1 VTDEHAVAQT
11 FDDLFGASVSSKEP
25 NGWPPLSCLVV
36 NHGIFT
42 TPSVPI
48 WEMTLAQF
56 ERTQRINLVG
66 PFLLIRAF
74 LKGYKTRL
82 SSLSSEGNQI
92 APPNIVIIGSTSAE
106 FGEAGHVDYSVSKS
120 GLTHGLMLSV
130 KNEIVRIHPR
140 GRINSVSPGWVA
152 TGMAEESLKDEETK
166 WRATAT

>member
-1 VTDEHAVAQT
+1 
-11 FDDLFGASVSSKEP
+11 
-25 NGWPPLSCLVV
+25 V

-56 ERTQRINLVG
+56 ERTQRINLFG

-74 LKGYKTRL
+74 LKGYKAY
-82 SSLSSEGNQI
+82 LSSEESTKTT
-92 APPNIVIIGSTSAE
+92 PPNIVIIGSTSAE

-152 TGMAEESLKDEETK
+152 TGMAEESLKDEETR

>member
-1 VTDEHAVAQT
+1 
-11 FDDLFGASVSSKEP
+11 
-25 NGWPPLSCLVV
+25 
-36 NHGIFT
+36 
-42 TPSVPI
+42 
-48 WEMTLAQF
+48 MTLAQF

-74 LKGYKTRL
+74 LKGYKAY
-82 SSLSSEGNQI
+82 LSSEESKKTT
-92 APPNIVIIGSTSAE
+92 PPNIVIIGSTSAE

>member
-1 VTDEHAVAQT
+1 
-11 FDDLFGASVSSKEP
+11 
-25 NGWPPLSCLVV
+25 V

-56 ERTQRINLVG
+56 ERTQRINLFG

-74 LKGYKTRL
+74 LKGYKTYL
-82 SSLSSEGNQI
+82 SFPTISSEESTKTTP
-92 APPNIVIIGSTSAE
+92 PPNIVIIGSTSAE

-120 GLTHGLMLSV
+120 GLNHGLMLSV

>member
-1 VTDEHAVAQT
+1 MTKEEAVNQA
-11 FDDLFGASVSSKEP
+11 FEDLFPATSSSKDP

-42 TPSVPI
+42 TPSVPV
-48 WEMTLAQF
+48 WDMTLAQF

-74 LKGYKTRL
+74 LKGYQTHL
-82 SSLSSEGNQI
+82 ASLSPEEDI

-106 FGEAGHVDYSVSKS
+106 FGEAGHADYSTSKS
-120 GLTHGLMLSV
+120 GLTHGLMKSV
-130 KNEIVRIHPR
+130 KNEIVKIHPR